1 MYFRTAFDISY
12 CYHGNEIILPIPEG
26 SGRKGI
32 AHVLDNLAN
41 WNYRIQ
47 EGGIASGYVGLLFLA
62 CLTPAEKSD
71 RLL

>member
-1 MYFRTAFDISY
+1 M
-12 CYHGNEIILPIPEG
+12 ILALPEG
-26 SGRKGI
+26 SGQKGI

-62 CLTPAEKSD
+62 CLTPVEKSD
-71 RLL
+71 RL

>member
-1 MYFRTAFDISY
+1 MYFRIAFDISY
-12 CYHGNEIILPIPEG
+12 CYHENVMILVIQVS

-32 AHVLDNLAN
+32 AHVLENLAN

-71 RLL
+71 RLF